1 MAAPVAGL
9 SFAVIDARRG
19 QVYCQAFEDGEP
31 LMGPDAL
38 AVETAA
44 ARLAEIALG
53 RPATLIGSGAPLL
66 APMVPAAQVVEAEGA
81 DAREVARLAAARTPR
96 PLRPLYLRTPDAKL
110 PA

>member
-1 MAAPVAGL
+1 M
-9 SFAVIDARRG
+9 IDARRG

-53 RPATLIGSGAPLL
+53 RAVTLVGSGAGLL
-66 APMVPAAQVVEAEGA
+66 ASSVPTARIVEAEGA

-96 PLRPLYLRTPDAKL
+96 PLKPLYLRTPDAKL